1 MRPPSVPIAKFATPC
16 GTSHAN
22 FGFGALV
29 ETVAISGQKSSG
41 DASRCLPRLK
51 ARFNRRRTIVHAR
64 CKFFRRLQHIFSKR
78 AQRRVIVFHMQRLL
92 SWDDARILLAVTRNG
107 TQASASKALG
117 IDQATVSRHLLRL
130 EDVIGTALFLRDG
143 TRLVPTETGQRLA
156 ERAEE
161 AEASLE
167 FMVEP
172 EADSGGAVRIAA
184 PCFITAHLLAPALPL
199 LRQLA
204 AGVVPELVAS
214 PETACL
220 TRRDADIALRLTKP
234 NNGGFLARRIA
245 TVHYRVYARRGSDP
259 ALPWIGFDET
269 LAELPE
275 ARWLARR
282 DDEPVFVRAADLQ
295 TVLQAVRAGVGR
307 GILPTA
313 VAGRDPSLVA
323 LPTPDPPARELWLL
337 VERRVRQVRRVA
349 LTLGWVEAVMRDA
362 FPPCGA

>member
-1 MRPPSVPIAKFATPC
+1 M
-16 GTSHAN
+16 
-22 FGFGALV
+22 
-29 ETVAISGQKSSG
+29 QKI
-41 DASRCLPRLK
+41 L
-51 ARFNRRRTIVHAR
+51 
-64 CKFFRRLQHIFSKR
+64 RRLEHITSKR
-78 AQRRVIVFHMQRLL
+78 ARRRVIVFNMHRLL

-130 EDVIGTALFLRDG
+130 EDVVGTALFLRDG

-161 AEASLE
+161 AEASLA
-167 FMVEP
+167 FMP
-172 EADSGGAVRIAA
+172 EADTGGAVRIAA
-184 PCFITAHLLAPALPL
+184 PCFITAHVLAPALPL

-204 AGVVPELVAS
+204 AGVVPELVTTS
-214 PETACL
+214 ETTCL

-245 TVHYRVYARRGSDP
+245 TVHYRVYARRGSD

-275 ARWLARR
+275 ARWLARH
-282 DDEPVFVRAADLQ
+282 DDEPVFARAADLQ
-295 TVLQAVRAGVGR
+295 TVLHAVRAGVGR

-323 LPTPDPPARELWLL
+323 LPTPDPPTRELWLL

-362 FPPCGA
+362 FPPCAR

>member
-1 MRPPSVPIAKFATPC
+1 MHKV
-16 GTSHAN
+16 
-22 FGFGALV
+22 
-29 ETVAISGQKSSG
+29 
-41 DASRCLPRLK
+41 
-51 ARFNRRRTIVHAR
+51 
-64 CKFFRRLQHIFSKR
+64 
-78 AQRRVIVFHMQRLL
+78 L

-130 EDVIGTALFLRDG
+130 EDVVGAALFLREG

-172 EADSGGAVRIAA
+172 EADTGGAVRIAA

-204 AGVVPELVAS
+204 AGVVPELVAV
-214 PETACL
+214 PETAGL

-245 TVHYRVYARRGSDP
+245 TVHYGVYARRGSDT
-259 ALPWIGFDET
+259 LPWIGFDET

-282 DDEPVFVRAADLQ
+282 DDEPVFARAADLQ
-295 TVLQAVRAGVGR
+295 TVWQAVRAGVGR

-313 VAGRDPSLVA
+313 VAGRDASLVA
-323 LPTPDPPARELWLL
+323 LPTPDPPTRELWLL

>member
-1 MRPPSVPIAKFATPC
+1 
-16 GTSHAN
+16 
-22 FGFGALV
+22 
-29 ETVAISGQKSSG
+29 
-41 DASRCLPRLK
+41 
-51 ARFNRRRTIVHAR
+51 
-64 CKFFRRLQHIFSKR
+64 
-78 AQRRVIVFHMQRLL
+78 
-92 SWDDARILLAVTRNG
+92 VTRNG

-130 EDVIGTALFLRDG
+130 EDVVGTALFLRDG

-161 AEASLE
+161 AEASLA

-172 EADSGGAVRIAA
+172 EADTGGAVRIAA

-204 AGVVPELVAS
+204 AGVVPELVAT
-214 PETACL
+214 PETPAGL

-245 TVHYRVYARRGSDP
+245 TVHYRAYARRGSG
-259 ALPWIGFDET
+259 ANLPWIGFDET

-282 DDEPVFVRAADLQ
+282 DDEPVFARAADLQ
-295 TVLQAVRAGVGR
+295 TVLQGVRAGVGR

-313 VAGRDPSLVA
+313 VAGRDPALVA
-323 LPTPDPPARELWLL
+323 LPTPDPPSRELWLL

>member
-1 MRPPSVPIAKFATPC
+1 
-16 GTSHAN
+16 
-22 FGFGALV
+22 
-29 ETVAISGQKSSG
+29 
-41 DASRCLPRLK
+41 
-51 ARFNRRRTIVHAR
+51 
-64 CKFFRRLQHIFSKR
+64 
-78 AQRRVIVFHMQRLL
+78 MQRLL

-130 EDVIGTALFLRDG
+130 EDVVGAALFLRDG

-161 AEASLE
+161 AEASLA

-172 EADSGGAVRIAA
+172 EADAGGAVRIAA

-199 LRQLA
+199 LRELA
-204 AGVVPELVAS
+204 AGVVPELVAT
-214 PETACL
+214 PETTAGL

-245 TVHYRVYARRGSDP
+245 TVHYRAYARRGSD
-259 ALPWIGFDET
+259 ATLPWIGFDET

-282 DDEPVFVRAADLQ
+282 DDEPVLARAADLQ
-295 TVLQAVRAGVGR
+295 TVLQAVRAGAWR

-313 VAGRDPSLVA
+313 VAGRDPALVA
-323 LPTPDPPARELWLL
+323 LPTPDPPSRELWLL